1 MPSKE
6 RGGVSIIVGDG
17 RQRIDAVGDRRTVD
31 HRSGVQCTA
40 HGAALVLSSLCD
52 DHHEKALFSTEL
64 RKKNRA
70 FLTAP
75 GLVGISSELMQSHWT
90 KRFEERHLGGYAADV
105 FEMEDRVRGDRP
117 RSVSPRLLTL
127 RDRTLFTPHLGSAVR
142 SARLAIEQAAA
153 DAIAAV
159 LCGSPPA
166 NAVNSPAPIRGQPI
180 HAHAGK

>member
-40 HGAALVLSSLCD
+40 HRAALVLSSLCD

-75 GLVGISSELMQSHWT
+75 GLAGISSELMQSHWT
-90 KRFEERHLGGYAADV
+90 KRFKQGEQKCLV
-105 FEMEDRVRGDRP
+105 LVRPPGLWL
-117 RSVSPRLLTL
+117 SYSFLASPRL
-127 RDRTLFTPHLGSAVR
+127 F
-142 SARLAIEQAAA
+142 
-153 DAIAAV
+153 
-159 LCGSPPA
+159 
-166 NAVNSPAPIRGQPI
+166 
-180 HAHAGK
+180 